1 MNKIYYLIA
10 CLLLCFVHLNAQKKQ
25 RQSKLTNSETLV
37 EALFAPNTTLKWVKT
52 FSGRMDDVSDID
64 ILLGF
69 DGTHCKGFLT
79 YKESKTKLTLD
90 GILDGEKLSLCEI
103 DAHKD
108 TSGFLKGNLVEKTL
122 KADWTNF
129 NNSIGSYLVC
139 EEITS
144 EIASFSHCGDNK
156 WINKYSISY
165 NGGNFEIILCRS
177 NNGLLFGNSWIETG
191 NLYYNLKGEIKDD
204 GDFFVNLIK
213 NDGSDAGSFQGNMQ
227 NKQTLGLDWATQAGK
242 HQFFNFPL
250 VETLSVGCYEF
261 ADYTNS
267 YDVLFPKSRCVPCNV
282 WMERKVAVWLTKCKG
297 SFASNPQ
304 KENPSNRAAQR
315 ASAWTDIS
323 LWNEDL
329 FCGTLTFTESW
340 ADDANGISFNFDLN
354 TGKEITFEDIFIKKF
369 DARTWLEDYEKKEIA
384 KLPMIADKEFKN
396 WIETEGFP
404 LFLLQRDGVV
414 LATPFHPVFGQQR
427 ISIPYSVLKPY
438 LKKENPVAI
447 FVK

>member
-25 RQSKLTNSETLV
+25 RQSKTTNPDTLV
-37 EALFAPNTTLKWVKT
+37 QGLFAPNTVLKWVKT
-52 FSGRMDDVSDID
+52 YSGRMDDMSDIEL
-64 ILLGF
+64 LLGF
-69 DGTHCKGFLT
+69 DGKQCKGFLT
-79 YKESKTKLTLD
+79 YKESNTKLSLD
-90 GILDGEKLSLCEI
+90 GVLDGEKLSLYEL
-103 DAHKD
+103 DEFKD
-108 TSGFLKGNLVEKTL
+108 TSGFLKGNLIEKTL
-122 KADWTNF
+122 IADWTNF
-129 NNSIGSYLVC
+129 NNTIGSLVSC
-139 EEITS
+139 QEIIEKNIGT
-144 EIASFSHCGDNK
+144 SHCGENK
-156 WINKYSISY
+156 WINKYMITH
-165 NGGNFEIILCRS
+165 NGGNFEIILNRS

-191 NLYYNLKGEIKDD
+191 NLNYYLKGEIKED
-204 GDFFVNLIK
+204 GDFFLNLSK
-213 NDGSDAGSFQGNMQ
+213 NDGSDAGSFQGNIQ

-242 HQFFNFPL
+242 HQFLTFPL
-250 VETLSVGCYEF
+250 VETLSVGCYEY

-267 YDVLFPKSRCVPCNV
+267 YDVLYPKTRCLPCNA
-282 WMERKVAVWLTKCKG
+282 WMERKIAAWLNKCKG

-304 KENPSNRAAQR
+304 KETPKTRATQR

-323 LWNEDL
+323 LWNDDL

-354 TGKEITFEDIFIKKF
+354 TGKEIKFEDLFIKKF
-369 DARTWLEDYEKKEIA
+369 DAHTWLEDYEKKEVA

-404 LFLLQRDGVV
+404 LFLLQRDGIV
-414 LATPFHPVFGQQR
+414 LATPFHPVFGQQK